1 MKQRKVLTKSE
12 ERLMDYLWKQGKAMT
27 VTELEQALAEEGVKK
42 VTIFKAVQTLVEQE
56 YLCVSGLERA
66 GKAYARK
73 FEPAIT
79 REEYAAIVLADKGI
93 DTDSLINVAMAM
105 IGNDSDSKKNEEAN
119 EKLIKE
125 LEEIIV
131 KLRSREG

>member
-27 VTELEQALAEEGVKK
+27 VTELEQALAEEVKK

-93 DTDSLINVAMAM
+93 DTDSLANVAMAM
-105 IGNDSDSKKNEEAN
+105 IGNSSSSKKGEDAN

-125 LEEIIV
+125 LEEIIE
-131 KLRSREG
+131 KLRNREK

>member
-27 VTELEQALAEEGVKK
+27 VTELEQALAEEVKK

-73 FEPAIT
+73 FEAAIT

>member
-1 MKQRKVLTKSE
+1 MEQREVLTKNE
-12 ERLMDYLWKQGKAMT
+12 ERLMDYLWKQDKAMT
-27 VTELEQALAEEGVKK
+27 VMELEQDLAEEGVKK
-42 VTIFKAVQTLVEQE
+42 ATIFKAVQKLVEQG
-56 YLCVSGLERA
+56 YLRVNGLERV

-105 IGNDSDSKKNEEAN
+105 IGNSSASKKSEDVN

-131 KLRSREG
+131 KLRSRE

>member
-1 MKQRKVLTKSE
+1 
-12 ERLMDYLWKQGKAMT
+12 MT
-27 VTELEQALAEEGVKK
+27 VTELEQALAEEVKK

-73 FEPAIT
+73 FEAAIT

-105 IGNDSDSKKNEEAN
+105 IGNDSNSKKNEEAN
-119 EKLIKE
+119 EKLIRE